1 MYVQEAYDAK
11 KYAYVTD
18 YARLWI
24 IYNYGGVYLD
34 TDVELVKPIDDL
46 LYHTAYCGLEDD
58 IHINTGL
65 GFGAQKSNSVVKR
78 MMEDY
83 YDIHFFKDDGSYN
96 MITCP
101 VRNTA
106 SISAF
111 LPSNMGKGKI
121 ISIKDAVI
129 YPTEYFCPLEPTGVN
144 LRKTQHTYSIHW
156 FSASWLSDEEMI
168 IHEWRIFSGKCEK
181 YLGRKMGHFI
191 ARFIY
196 LFQPQKRKVLKKN
209 SQ

>member
-1 MYVQEAYDAK
+1 MQK

-34 TDVELVKPIDDL
+34 TDVEL
-46 LYHTAYCGLEDD
+46 
-58 IHINTGL
+58 
-65 GFGAQKSNSVVKR
+65 
-78 MMEDY
+78 
-83 YDIHFFKDDGSYN
+83 
-96 MITCP
+96 
-101 VRNTA
+101 
-106 SISAF
+106 
-111 LPSNMGKGKI
+111 
-121 ISIKDAVI
+121 
-129 YPTEYFCPLEPTGVN
+129 YFCPLEPTGVN
-144 LRKTQHTYSIHW
+144 IRKTKHTYSIHW

-181 YLGRKMGHFI
+181 YLGRKMGHII